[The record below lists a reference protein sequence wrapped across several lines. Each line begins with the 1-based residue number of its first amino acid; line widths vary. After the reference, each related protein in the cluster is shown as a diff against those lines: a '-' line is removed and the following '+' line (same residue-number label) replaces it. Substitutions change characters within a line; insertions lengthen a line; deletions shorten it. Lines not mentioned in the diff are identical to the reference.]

1 MRFLTRIWEVLGA
14 DRKLMVWSVLLGLL
28 FTGLGIVPPLLVRE
42 MLHWLREPDAA
53 GNFWL
58 LGCGVAVVYLLRGAA
73 RYLYGLC
80 SHIAAYR
87 TLHRLSLRVYGHLQ
101 RMSPGYLNRHHS
113 GNLVARTIGDV
124 ESVEDYLAHGIPESM
139 LAIVIPATLSAVL
152 LVINWQLALIALAPI
167 PVIALMVYL
176 ITSSTRNAWRGARRR
191 FAEVS
196 ATIQDHLSGLTVVQS
211 FVRET
216 DMARRVRL
224 KSESYRDRMIYANK
238 WSLVPAGV
246 IEAASGAGFV
256 LLIWAGGWM
265 QPNGT
270 SQPALA
276 VDVADLVVLLMYLGQ
291 IVLPFLRLAN
301 LTENLQKASASAE
314 RVFELL
320 DTPPDIV
327 DPPSPVTPTDRS
339 RAIQFDNVTFGYDG
353 ETTVL
358 DEVSFEVRD
367 GETVAIVGIT
377 GVGKS
382 TACHLLLRLFDV
394 TSGVVTIGGVD
405 VRQLSLKWL
414 REQIGMVS
422 QDVFLFAGTI
432 RENLLLGRLDAKE
445 HEIVE
450 ACQLAHADDFIR
462 KFPAG
467 YDTLVG
473 ERGVRLSG
481 GQKQR
486 IAIARA
492 LLKNA
497 PILVLDEATS
507 AVDQETESRIKDALS
522 QAMDG
527 RTVLLVAHRHSTIR
541 MADRILVLA
550 DGRLVETGT
559 YEELLAA
566 DGPFCRVC
574 RLSEDALI

>member
-1 MRFLTRIWEVLGA
+1 M
-14 DRKLMVWSVLLGLL
+14 
-28 FTGLGIVPPLLVRE
+28 
-42 MLHWLREPDAA
+42 
-53 GNFWL
+53 
-58 LGCGVAVVYLLRGAA
+58 
-73 RYLYGLC
+73 
-80 SHIAAYR
+80 
-87 TLHRLSLRVYGHLQ
+87 
-101 RMSPGYLNRHHS
+101 
-113 GNLVARTIGDV
+113 
-124 ESVEDYLAHGIPESM
+124 
-139 LAIVIPATLSAVL
+139 
-152 LVINWQLALIALAPI
+152 
-167 PVIALMVYL
+167 
-176 ITSSTRNAWRGARRR
+176 
-191 FAEVS
+191 
-196 ATIQDHLSGLTVVQS
+196 
-211 FVRET
+211 
-216 DMARRVRL
+216 
-224 KSESYRDRMIYANK
+224 
-238 WSLVPAGV
+238 
-246 IEAASGAGFV
+246 
-256 LLIWAGGWM
+256 
-265 QPNGT
+265 
-270 SQPALA
+270 
-276 VDVADLVVLLMYLGQ
+276 
-291 IVLPFLRLAN
+291 
-301 LTENLQKASASAE
+301 
-314 RVFELL
+314 FELL

-327 DPPSPVTPTDRS
+327 DPPSPVTLTDRS
-339 RAIQFDNVTFGYDG
+339 RTIQFVNVTFGYDG

-358 DEVSFEVRD
+358 KEVSFEVRD

-394 TSGVVTIGGVD
+394 TSGAVTIGGVD

-414 REQIGMVS
+414 REQIGLVS

-432 RENLLLGRLDAKE
+432 RENLLLGNPDAEE
-445 HEIVE
+445 HEIIE

-507 AVDQETESRIKDALS
+507 AVDQETESRIKEALT

-527 RTVLLVAHRHSTIR
+527 RTVLLVAHRQSTIR

-559 YEELLAA
+559 YEELVAA
-566 DGPFCRVC
+566 GGPFSRVC
-574 RLSEDALI
+574 RLGADALI

>member
-42 MLHWLREPDAA
+42 MLHWLRKPEAA
-53 GNFWL
+53 GSFWV
-58 LGCGVAVVYLLRGAA
+58 LGCGVAVVYLLRGVA

-87 TLHRLSLRVYGHLQ
+87 TLHRLSLRVYDHLQ
-101 RMSPGYLNRHHS
+101 RMSPSYLNRHHS

-124 ESVEDYLAHGIPESM
+124 ESVEDYIAHGIPESM

-256 LLIWAGGWM
+256 LLIWSGGWM

-301 LTENLQKASASAE
+301 LTENLLIASASA
-314 RVFELL
+314 
-320 DTPPDIV
+320 
-327 DPPSPVTPTDRS
+327 
-339 RAIQFDNVTFGYDG
+339 
-353 ETTVL
+353 
-358 DEVSFEVRD
+358 
-367 GETVAIVGIT
+367 
-377 GVGKS
+377 
-382 TACHLLLRLFDV
+382 
-394 TSGVVTIGGVD
+394 
-405 VRQLSLKWL
+405 
-414 REQIGMVS
+414 
-422 QDVFLFAGTI
+422 
-432 RENLLLGRLDAKE
+432 
-445 HEIVE
+445 
-450 ACQLAHADDFIR
+450 
-462 KFPAG
+462 
-467 YDTLVG
+467 
-473 ERGVRLSG
+473 
-481 GQKQR
+481 
-486 IAIARA
+486 
-492 LLKNA
+492 
-497 PILVLDEATS
+497 
-507 AVDQETESRIKDALS
+507 
-522 QAMDG
+522 
-527 RTVLLVAHRHSTIR
+527 
-541 MADRILVLA
+541 
-550 DGRLVETGT
+550 
-559 YEELLAA
+559 
-566 DGPFCRVC
+566 
-574 RLSEDALI
+574 

>member
-1 MRFLTRIWEVLGA
+1 MRFLSRIWEALGT
-14 DRKLMVWSVLLGLL
+14 DRNLMVWSVLLGLL
-28 FTGLGIVPPLLVRE
+28 FTGLGIIPPLLVRE
-42 MLHWLREPDAA
+42 MIRWVRDPELA
-53 GNFWL
+53 GSFWL
-58 LGCGVAVVYLLRGAA
+58 LGCGVAVVYLLRGGT

-87 TLHRLSLRVYGHLQ
+87 TLHRLSMRVYEHLQ
-101 RMSPGYLNRHHS
+101 RMSPSYLNRHHS

-124 ESVEDYLAHGIPESM
+124 EAVEDYIAHGIPESM
-139 LAIVIPATLSAVL
+139 LAIVIPATLGGVL
-152 LVINWQLALIALAPI
+152 FAIDWQLAMIALAPL
-167 PVIALMVYL
+167 PVIALLVYL
-176 ITSSTRNAWRGARRR
+176 ITSKTRNAWRGTRRR

-196 ATIQDHLSGLTVVQS
+196 ASIQDHLAGLTVIQS
-211 FVRET
+211 FVREAQ
-216 DMARRVRL
+216 MAQRVKL
-224 KSESYRDRMIYANK
+224 KSQAYRDRIIYANK

-265 QPNGT
+265 QPGEQ
-270 SQPALA
+270 SQAGLQ

-314 RVFELL
+314 RVFEIL
-320 DTPPDIV
+320 DTPSEIV
-327 DPPSPVTPTDRS
+327 DPPCPAEPPVGRD
-339 RAIQFDNVTFGYDG
+339 IQFEKVTFGYGLEDS
-353 ETTVL
+353 VL
-358 DEVSFEVRD
+358 DEVSFEVLD
-367 GETVAIVGIT
+367 GETVALVGIT

-382 TACHLLLRLFDV
+382 TACHLMVRLFDV
-394 TSGVVTIGGVD
+394 TGGAVRIGGVD
-405 VRQLSLKWL
+405 IRQMPLHWL
-414 REQIGMVS
+414 RAQIGLVS

-432 RENLLLGRLDAKE
+432 RENLLLGNPAAREDE
-445 HEIVE
+445 MVE
-450 ACQLAHADDFIR
+450 ACRTAHADTFIR
-462 KFPAG
+462 SFPKG

-507 AVDQETESRIKDALS
+507 AVDQATESQIKGALA
-522 QAMDG
+522 QAVKG
-527 RTVLLVAHRHSTIR
+527 RTVLLVAHRHSTIQ
-541 MADRILVLA
+541 MADRILVLEA
-550 DGRLVETGT
+550 GRIVESGT
-559 YEELLAA
+559 YDELVAA
-566 DGPFCRVC
+566 GGAFCRVC
-574 RLSEDALI
+574 RLDEDALI